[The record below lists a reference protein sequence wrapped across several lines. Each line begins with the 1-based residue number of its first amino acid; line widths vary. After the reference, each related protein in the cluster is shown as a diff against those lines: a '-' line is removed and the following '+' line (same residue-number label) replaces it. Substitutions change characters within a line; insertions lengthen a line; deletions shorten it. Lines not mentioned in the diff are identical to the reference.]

1 MLTFTDI
8 SIGALYLLF
17 PRTRMLEDTWERKLR
32 AYGLAD
38 ESIKFQG
45 LSADHALRTRMWNR
59 L

>member
-1 MLTFTDI
+1 MLTLTDI

-17 PRTRMLEDTWERKLR
+17 PRTRMLEDAWERELR

-45 LSADHALRTRMWNR
+45 PSANHALRTRIWSR